1 MIGPALA
8 HPTCDLAL
16 QRRIR
21 EARLG
26 AISRRARRA
35 RREGAQ
41 APPADVADAA
51 FSGGE
56 DVWRSLRF

>member
-21 EARLG
+21 DARVG
-26 AISRRARRA
+26 AIARRMRRS

-41 APPADVADAA
+41 SPPADVADTA